1 MVERRF
7 DHSSTAKACHVSSE
21 NSFTIPK
28 IYLQPPTVVVLLN
41 SFRTP
46 NERNRLKYD
55 ITCIA
60 DNLLPTPEFW
70 YVSGATVTEAR
81 KHYF

>member
-21 NSFTIPK
+21 NSFTISK
-28 IYLQPPTVVVLLN
+28 IYLQSPTIVVLLY

-46 NERNRLKYD
+46 NERNRLKYG
-55 ITCIA
+55 IICTA
-60 DNLLPTPEFW
+60 DYLLPTPEIL